1 MNNLY
6 QYFILIL
13 QAAPDVSQTPFG
25 LGGIGGLGG
34 LSGLGMGSA
43 NFMEMQQRMQRE
55 VIICFLSRLIV
66 FIKIYFLVAMVI

>member
-1 MNNLY
+1 M
-6 QYFILIL
+6 
-13 QAAPDVSQTPFG
+13 SQTPFN

-55 VIICFLSRLIV
+55 VREGPKDAKCQLIISCISESFFPSN
-66 FIKIYFLVAMVI
+66 FYHYYW

>member
-1 MNNLY
+1 MLLT
-6 QYFILIL
+6 Q
-13 QAAPDVSQTPFG
+13 APDQSQQPFG

-55 VIICFLSRLIV
+55 VRMFSSLPFSTVYLFKLYNLQITYI
-66 FIKIYFLVAMVI
+66 